1 MEGGSAS
8 YPVLVF
14 EFLNVNELSIKQ
26 MAFVENIEAVSSK
39 ILILCELGMALSV
52 GFEPTTNG
60 FRKQLLYP
68 TELREHGG
76 DGSLGQAEN
85 SLGFRRTLGQD
96 FPMFPCQGIK
106 MGKKD

>member
-8 YPVLVF
+8 YPVLFF

-26 MAFVENIEAVSSK
+26 MAFGENIEAVSSK

-68 TELREHGG
+68 TELRNTVATGRLAKRRIHS
-76 DGSLGQAEN
+76 DSAE
-85 SLGFRRTLGQD
+85 L
-96 FPMFPCQGIK
+96 
-106 MGKKD
+106 